1 MARHKVRKSRWR
13 TDEWVAEG
21 KTQDERYYFEYFPT
35 QQAALRYANAMA
47 HLKEIALPP
56 APTQILDQGDAIW
69 KVREKG
75 LWAGVSPK
83 GKIMLSAS
91 LTTVLSTQEALDLA
105 GILTACKSLSIR
117 RQVKNRKLHDH

>member
-1 MARHKVRKSRWR
+1 MARHKVWKQRWG
-13 TDEWVAEG
+13 TTGWIAG
-21 KTQDERYYFEYFPT
+21 GQTQDGRDYFEYFPT

-56 APTQILDQGDAIW
+56 APTQILDQGVVLW

-75 LWAGVSPK
+75 LWAGVNPK

-91 LTTVLSTQEALDLA
+91 ITTVLSTQEAIDLA

>member
-1 MARHKVRKSRWR
+1 MARHKVWKQRWG
-13 TDEWVAEG
+13 TSGWVAEG
-21 KTQDERYYFEYFPT
+21 KTQDGRYYFEYFPT

-56 APTQILDQGDAIW
+56 APTQILDQGDVLW

-91 LTTVLSTQEALDLA
+91 LTTVLSTQEAIDLA

>member
-21 KTQDERYYFEYFPT
+21 RTQDGRYYFEYFPT
-35 QQAALRYANAMA
+35 QQAALRYANAMV